1 MVEHTDEHTSARIP
15 PKSARVTGT
24 AGTANADDIEL
35 ALSAAHIKAERAAG
49 GWPEEIR
56 YMVALEQVATACAAI
71 KNVGQADAHL
81 TTVVGTD
88 RRTDDGTF
96 HIAYIFSIDS
106 LQRSLTVETCVPA
119 ERPEFPSVTPF
130 VTAAHWHERELQDMF
145 GLRAVGHPD
154 PRRLVLHENYP
165 RDFHPLRKDVAAGET
180 PPFLEGRPF
189 TYPRVEGEGVF
200 DVPVGPI
207 HAGVIE
213 PGRFLFSVVGE
224 AIFKLEARLFF
235 THRGIEKLAEG
246 RTALHGLFSAERIC
260 GVCAFSHSTAYAQ
273 AIESLAGTPAPPRA
287 QAIRTIMLELERLY
301 NHIGDAGNICA
312 GIGFAVGTSSG
323 ARLKERLQRLNEA
336 VAGHRFLRGVNT
348 LGGVRLDLHSRALKL
363 IEGTIKEVDTDFKQM
378 VELMLG
384 TDSVVERLKGT
395 GVLGADI
402 VREFGAVGVAARA
415 SGLARDSRV
424 YRPHALY
431 PDLSF
436 KVPKDDR
443 GDVYARTSVRIHEVV
458 QSVHLIRQLVENMPP
473 GPVIAPLGPLP
484 AYKGA
489 LGVTESPRGETAHWV
504 MLNPDGTIFR
514 YHVRSAPYANW
525 PVVPF
530 TVPGNMVPDFP
541 LINKSF
547 ELCYACCDR

>member
-1 MVEHTDEHTSARIP
+1 MIEQMREHSAP
-15 PKSARVTGT
+15 VP
-24 AGTANADDIEL
+24 ADSVGGVSIADIEL
-35 ALSAAHIKAERAAG
+35 AFTAAGVGAERAGG
-49 GWPEEIR
+49 GWLDEVR
-56 YMVALEQVATACAAI
+56 YMVPVDQLASACAAL
-71 KNVGQADAHL
+71 KGARPMDVHL

-88 RRTDDGTF
+88 RRSDDGTF
-96 HIAYIFSIDS
+96 HVAYIFSLDG
-106 LQRSLTVETCVPA
+106 LRRSLTLEAQVPA
-119 ERPEFPSVTPF
+119 EHPEFPSVTPS

-145 GLRAVGHPD
+145 GLRPVGHPD

-165 RDFHPLRKDVAAGET
+165 RHFHPLRKDTAAGEM
-180 PPFLEGRPF
+180 PPVQEGRTF
-189 TYPRVEGEGVF
+189 TYPRAEGEGVF

-207 HAGVIE
+207 HAGIIE
-213 PGRFLFSVVGE
+213 PGRFMFSVVGE
-224 AIFKLEARLFF
+224 AILKLEARLFF

-246 RTALHGLFSAERIC
+246 RPALHGLFSAERIC

-301 NHIGDAGNICA
+301 NHIGDIGNICA

-348 LGGVRLDLHSRALKL
+348 LGGTRLDLHSRSLEL
-363 IEGTIKEVDTDFKQM
+363 IEDTTKQVDIEFKQM
-378 VELMLG
+378 VELVLG
-384 TDSVVERLKGT
+384 TDSVMERLRGT

-415 SGLARDSRV
+415 SGLGRDSRV

-431 PDLSF
+431 PELTF
-436 KVPKDDR
+436 KVAKDER
-443 GDVYARTSVRIHEVV
+443 GDVYARTAVRIHEVL
-458 QSVHLIRQLVENMPP
+458 QSIHLIHQLVHNMPS
-473 GPVIAPLGPLP
+473 GPVTVPLGPLP
-484 AYKGA
+484 GYKGA

-504 MLNPDGTIFR
+504 MLNSDGTIFR
-514 YHVRSAPYANW
+514 YHIRSAPYANW

-530 TVPGNMVPDFP
+530 AVPGNMVPDFP